1 MATTIIDEIARIAAA
16 KGEIRNAINA
26 KGGEVATDAT
36 IDTYPQAINALP
48 VVDSPYMQSVAEGDI
63 ADANISFVKLLKK
76 VRLPQGCSIV
86 AASTFA
92 GAENLE
98 DVENLEGITTL
109 NAMAF
114 MGTAALRKELNLPI
128 LQTVAQGIFANS
140 GITKILSL
148 GALVNLVGYTSTY
161 TYGAFQGCLNLEEVA
176 LPQSLKTLGAQSFY
190 ACTKLRRVTT
200 CKVEVYGSYS
210 FYNCINLLD
219 IDLTSAMQIGDYA
232 FMNAA
237 LTDKILNLPNLTSIG
252 VAAFRNTDIKK
263 VISLGSVLEIAG
275 GTSGNN
281 YGAFY
286 GCTNLEEMTLPA
298 GLKIIGANAFNGNT
312 QMQLTA
318 GIPESV
324 AVIRTLAFYTCRAL
338 TEDINLPNLTT
349 LEARAFESSG
359 VIKVSN
365 LGKITTLLG
374 AASQGV
380 FRSCTNLEEIT
391 LPATLT
397 TIQQQAA
404 YGCSR
409 LTTITCLATTP
420 PSLANTNAFGG
431 CPLEHIYVPA
441 ESVET
446 YKAATNWSSF
456 ANIIEA
462 IPNA

>member
-26 KGGEVATDAT
+26 KGGDVAPEAPIETFPA
-36 IDTYPQAINALP
+36 AINALSL
-48 VVDSPYMQSVAEGDI
+48 VDSPYMQSVAEGEI

-86 AASTFA
+86 AAAAFND
-92 GAENLE
+92 AENLE
-98 DVENLEGITTL
+98 DVENLQGVTTL

-114 MGTAALRKELNLPI
+114 MGTDKLRIELNLPF
-128 LQTVAQGIFANS
+128 LLTTAQGIFANS

-148 GALVNLVGYTSTY
+148 GALVNLTGNTSTN

-176 LPQSLKTLGAQSFY
+176 LPQSLKTLGAQSFLN
-190 ACTKLRRVTT
+190 CTKLRVVTGCKVTT
-200 CKVEVYGSYS
+200 YGNSS
-210 FYNCINLLD
+210 FNSCINLLE
-219 IDLTSAMQIGDYA
+219 IDLSNAISIGDYA

-252 VAAFRNTDIKK
+252 VSAFRNTDLKK
-263 VISLGSVLEIAG
+263 VINLGSVLEIAG
-275 GTSGNN
+275 GASGNN
-281 YGAFY
+281 SGAFSA
-286 GCTNLEEMTLPA
+286 CTNLEEMTLPA
-298 GLKIIGANAFNGNT
+298 GLKIIGANAFSGNT

-324 AVIRTLAFYTCRAL
+324 TTIRTLAFYNCRAMA
-338 TEDINLPNLTT
+338 EDVNLPDLTT

-359 VIKVSN
+359 IIKVTN

-380 FRSCTNLEEIT
+380 FRGCTNLTELT

-397 TIQQQAA
+397 TVQQQAA
-404 YGCSR
+404 YVCSR

-420 PSLANTNAFGG
+420 PSLANANAFGG

-441 ESVET
+441 SSVAL

-456 ANIIEA
+456 ASIIEA